1 MVNVAKLKAAVAEA
15 GIEQAELAS
24 AIGVSVPQVSRLLSG
39 KRRLRVET
47 AEAILRVLRERTG
60 RKRGL
65 TLNDLVGTG
74 KAA

>member
-1 MVNVAKLKAAVAEA
+1 MVNVAKLKAAVVEA
-15 GIEQAELAS
+15 GIDQTEIAE
-24 AIGVSVPQVSRLLSG
+24 AIGISVAQVSRLLSG

-47 AEAILRVLRERTG
+47 AESILRVLRERTG

-65 TLNDLVGTG
+65 TLNDLVDSG